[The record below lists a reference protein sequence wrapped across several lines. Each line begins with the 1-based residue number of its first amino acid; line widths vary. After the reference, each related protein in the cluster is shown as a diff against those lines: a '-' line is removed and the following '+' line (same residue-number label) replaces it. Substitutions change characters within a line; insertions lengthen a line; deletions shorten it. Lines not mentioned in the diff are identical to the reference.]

1 MKKVFSAGG
10 VLINN
15 NNEVYLLHQ
24 TVRDEWILPKGG
36 IEQGEDEITAAA
48 REMREETGYHN
59 FEAMHQEPLYI
70 QNFSFLHPN
79 TGEEYDKTVTFF
91 LFKLLD
97 NNLEKTKEMEE
108 EHLEGKWFPLEEA
121 ITKISFDDLRIVLQK
136 TKEKISR

>member
-1 MKKVFSAGG
+1 MKKVFSAGA

-48 REMREETGYHN
+48 RETMEETGYHN
-59 FEAMHQEPLYI
+59 FKAMHQEPIYI

-79 TGEEYDKTVTFF
+79 TGVEYDKTVTFF

-97 NNLEKTKEMEE
+97 NNLEKTKE
-108 EHLEGKWFPLEEA
+108 
-121 ITKISFDDLRIVLQK
+121 
-136 TKEKISR
+136 KISR